1 MLHASRNSRAGIS
14 SEGRKNGWFANRWD
28 TVPIISSL
36 THSHW
41 FVDCRKTGSWSH
53 RQTKEQCHIGYA
65 AECPVTVPVQDRACP
80 PVPWRWL
87 ASTEITIVVDFI
99 NRVSEVLKARRV
111 SRGYL
116 GWTGWMP
123 HAHWYGVPSLS
134 CMFVCF
140 HILVVI
146 FWYLHVVACPRDVWQ
161 LFPHLSPSH
170 LLHTAVV
177 RNSLFLP
184 MIHSCCQC
192 YFMAWGKM
200 QQEWEFKCCFSSHF
214 AFTLR
219 SSVRLMHEDCLCT
232 SLVSEPRSWNAFI
245 LH

>member
-1 MLHASRNSRAGIS
+1 MIWKQMRYRSHHLQFNSVTLICRWQKNRQLITQMNWNRVQSRVCS
-14 SEGRKNGWFANRWD
+14 
-28 TVPIISSL
+28 
-36 THSHW
+36 
-41 FVDCRKTGSWSH
+41 
-53 RQTKEQCHIGYA
+53 GYA
-65 AECPVTVPVQDRACP
+65 AECPVTVPVQDCACP

-111 SRGYL
+111 SRGYP

-140 HILVVI
+140 YILVVT
-146 FWYLHVVACPRDVWQ
+146 FWCLHVVARPRDVWQ
-161 LFPHLSPSH
+161 LLPHISLSH
-170 LLHTAVV
+170 LPHIAVV
-177 RNSLFLP
+177 REVTTVFSLLP

-219 SSVRLMHEDCLCT
+219 TSVRLTREGYLCT
-232 SLVSEPRSWNAFI
+232 SLASEPRSCSAYI